1 VALGGWTLGPAAPAE
16 VLGRGG
22 AQVAA
27 ELARYGGSI
36 GRVNVFVRRSELG
49 DGKHGPLNCAE
60 LRKDLEEHAK
70 FVTKIYEDID
80 ACDEGDTPCDS
91 TQLNKLFTALEE
103 ALKDQADAIEEYN
116 RKCLEPAKLLG

>member
-1 VALGGWTLGPAAPAE
+1 MALGGWTPGPAAPAE
-16 VLGRGG
+16 VLGGGG
-22 AQVAA
+22 AQAAA

-36 GRVNVFVRRSELG
+36 GRVNVFVRRSEAG
-49 DGKHGPLNCAE
+49 DGNHGPVLCDA
-60 LRKDLEEHAK
+60 LKQDMKDHAK
-70 FVTKIYEDID
+70 AVMKIYDDID